1 MSFHLAKCFDITP
14 NGVLNPGSPQDYRE
28 YRRQPWFPQLLRT
41 VSHVRFWAD
50 WPSLQPRKDFAFGDP
65 ANPDHH
71 KLTGLDEQIR
81 LANAD
86 GLRTILMPYRYPRW
100 LNGTENI
107 VQPISVE
114 NFEYKPADRA
124 ALTTWRNWNE
134 RRDNADAIIAL
145 RNGIR
150 ALEYE
155 LPADGFG
162 PNSRWGG
169 YVAALFDRYVANR
182 DRYGRADYFEVVNEP
197 NGQPFPQRSPCTTT
211 GDAYAAFGLE
221 GSRLTVQQAVAE
233 MMVTMD
239 GIARR
244 HSPRVPLL
252 APSTADTDT
261 ATAARRTTIAVASSA
276 ARMPAG
282 LEHFVPS
289 LLDELDRIG
298 FHADANWIWS
308 FHNYNDAELVGER
321 VTALRETLRGRWH
334 GRSADDGPML
344 FATEGGIRLVRA
356 AQREG
361 LNVNTAAHGPRI
373 RELQA
378 QMLDA
383 AFRRH
388 RRSTGVGAGVAL
400 YTQYTL
406 NADVNFDDGL
416 REANGVERPSFATWC
431 GLLELDPFEPNPSGS
446 LPGADV
452 LPSVPMG

>member
-1 MSFHLAKCFDITP
+1 M
-14 NGVLNPGSPQDYRE
+14 
-28 YRRQPWFPQLLRT
+28 
-41 VSHVRFWAD
+41 
-50 WPSLQPRKDFAFGDP
+50 
-65 ANPDHH
+65 
-71 KLTGLDEQIR
+71 IR
-81 LANAD
+81 
-86 GLRTILMPYRYPRW
+86 G
-100 LNGTENI
+100 
-107 VQPISVE
+107 
-114 NFEYKPADRA
+114 
-124 ALTTWRNWNE
+124 
-134 RRDNADAIIAL
+134 
-145 RNGIR
+145 
-150 ALEYE
+150 LEYE

-162 PNSRWGG
+162 PQSRWGG

-197 NGQPFPQRSPCTTT
+197 NGQPFPQRSPCTAT

-221 GSRLTVQQAVAE
+221 GSRLTVHQAVAE

-239 GIARR
+239 GIARS

-252 APSTADTDT
+252 APSTSDSDT

-298 FHADANWIWS
+298 FRADANWIWS
-308 FHNYNDAELVGER
+308 YHNYNDAELVGER

-344 FATEGGIRLVRA
+344 FATEGGIRLLRA
-356 AQREG
+356 AAREG
-361 LNVNTAAHGPRI
+361 LSVPNPAHGPRI

-406 NADVNFDDGL
+406 NADGASTTV
-416 REANGVERPSFATWC
+416 
-431 GLLELDPFEPNPSGS
+431 SGRRTAS
-446 LPGADV
+446 SARRSPPGAGSWSSTRSSRTRRTRSPRRTCSHPCRWGEWTRAV
-452 LPSVPMG
+452 RWKRAGAGSRTVAPA

>member
-1 MSFHLAKCFDITP
+1 MSFRMAKCIDITP

-28 YRRQPWFPQLLRT
+28 YRKQPWFPQLLRT

-50 WPSLQPRKDFAFGDP
+50 WPSLQPSKDFAFGDP

-86 GLRTILMPYRYPRW
+86 GLRTIVLPYRYPKW
-100 LNGTENI
+100 VNGTENI
-107 VQPISVE
+107 VPVSVA
-114 NFEYKPADRA
+114 NFEYKPADRV

-134 RRDNADAIIAL
+134 HRDDAAAIFALGNA
-145 RNGIR
+145 IR
-150 ALEYE
+150 GLEYE

-162 PNSRWGG
+162 PQSRWGG

-197 NGQPFPQRSPCTTT
+197 NGQPFPQRSPCTAT

-221 GSRLTVQQAVAE
+221 GSRLTVHQAVAE

-252 APSTADTDT
+252 APSTSDSDT
-261 ATAARRTTIAVASSA
+261 ATAARRTTIAVASNA

-298 FHADANWIWS
+298 FRADANWIWS
-308 FHNYNDAELVGER
+308 YHNYNDAELVGER

-356 AQREG
+356 AAREG
-361 LNVNTAAHGPRI
+361 LSVPNPAHGPRI

-406 NADVNFDDGL
+406 NADGGFDDGL
-416 REANGVERPSFATWC
+416 RETNGVERPSFATWC
-431 GLLELDPFEPNPSGS
+431 GLLEFDPFEPNPADAI
-446 LPGADV
+446 PAADV